1 MTANLGHS
9 NQLRQYQ
16 AKINEQCKN
25 GSAAPAPKPQ
35 QAAPAAP
42 DDPTKFPF
50 DVLPLRAQE
59 FVNGAKIA
67 NGVPPEYLAA
77 LMLWTAATAAGNACK
92 LMVKENSIFSPM
104 LWLAIVGAPNA
115 AKSPALD
122 LALRPI
128 KDADSVEHDRYKRDK
143 NKFEADKAAGENPT
157 RPAQPDK
164 VLLSDTTI
172 EALFRIHDNRPR
184 GIAIDRDELSG
195 FMASFDRYSS
205 GGELNMW
212 LSLWSGMQVAVDRIT
227 SGAMLI
233 KRPFV
238 GVVGGIQP
246 ARLESLANGEL
257 ASSGFLDRFLFTW
270 PDDLEKPEWSL
281 NGLDSTHTKLW
292 SGAIGKVLGLS
303 FEGETP
309 GHVVTMTE
317 TARQKL
323 FNWFNETNKPRCI
336 GAKNERLQGMYG
348 KFDLHCIRLTLAL
361 HLLRFAYS
369 GDTMPG
375 EIDADTVTD
384 GIRIAEYFLT
394 QSEKVHGQ
402 IFDSTAVDKLP
413 RDVRQW
419 YDRLVKSLNEK
430 KTTIATA
437 DAVSAGNVEG
447 LSESKVKRLLQ
458 RKDLFD
464 KVKHGE
470 YLPIL

>member
-1 MTANLGHS
+1 MTANLRQS
-9 NQLRQYQ
+9 DQIRQYQ

-25 GSAAPAPKPQ
+25 GSAQ
-35 QAAPAAP
+35 QAAPLAVP
-42 DDPTKFPF
+42 DPSKFPF

-59 FVNGAKIA
+59 FITGAKIA
-67 NGVPPEYLAA
+67 NGVPNEYLAA

-104 LWLAIVGAPNA
+104 LWLAIVGAPNS

-143 NKFEADKAAGENPT
+143 NKFEGDKAAGENPT

-281 NGLDSTHTKLW
+281 NGLDSTHTEHW

-323 FNWFNETNKPRCI
+323 LDHFNKKNKRRCDS
-336 GAKNERLQGMYG
+336 AKNERLAGMYG
-348 KFDLHCIRLTLAL
+348 KMDVHTIRLTLAL
-361 HLLRFAYS
+361 HLLKFAYS
-369 GDTMPG
+369 DATLPG

-384 GIRIAEYFLT
+384 GIRLAEYFLT
-394 QSEKVHGQ
+394 QSEKVHAQ
-402 IFDSTAVDKLP
+402 IFDTTAVDKLP

-419 YDRLVKSLNEK
+419 YDRLVKSLNKDKE
-430 KTTIATA
+430 TITTA
-437 DAVSAGNVEG
+437 DAVTAGKVEG
-447 LSESKVKRLLQ
+447 LSESKAKRFLA